1 MESLQDSLF
10 LEQVPRTWTHR
21 AYASLYNLGQ
31 WYADLLLRI
40 KELENW
46 SSDFQLPA
54 SVWIGGLFN
63 PQSFLTAIMQT
74 TARKSE
80 LPLDKMVLTIDST
93 KKTRDEPGGPRDGT
107 FCSGLY
113 MEGARW
119 DPQTNQIAESKM
131 KELTPPMPLLFI
143 KAVTIDR
150 RETKNVYE
158 CPVYRTKSRGPT
170 YIWTFNLRTRERPA
184 KWVLGGVC
192 LLLQV

>member
-1 MESLQDSLF
+1 MESLQDALF
-10 LEQVPRTWTHR
+10 LEQVPETWTRR

-46 SSDFQLPA
+46 SSDFQLPS

-93 KKTRDEPGGPRDGT
+93 RKNREEPGGVRDGT

-119 DPQTNQIAESKM
+119 DSQTNQIAESKM

-170 YIWTFNLRTRERPA
+170 YIWTFNLRTREKPS
-184 KWVLGGVC
+184 KWILGGVC

>member
-93 KKTRDEPGGPRDGT
+93 KKTRDEPGGSRDGT

-184 KWVLGGVC
+184 KWILGGVC